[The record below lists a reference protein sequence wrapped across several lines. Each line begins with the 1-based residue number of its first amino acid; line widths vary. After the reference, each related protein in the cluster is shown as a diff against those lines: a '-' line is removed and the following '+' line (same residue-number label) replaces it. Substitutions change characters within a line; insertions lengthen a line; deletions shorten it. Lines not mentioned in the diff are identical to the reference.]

1 MTMAIR
7 PSTITR
13 TYGHIGYVMGEWVID
28 ELEPHVSIRLKKL
41 FPKIPTYQVAPFYF
55 KNTPE
60 ICSELEWLMIRY
72 PLAISKED
80 ARLLQEGS
88 KNYGKILADL
98 DSILLPNFTPRETP
112 NVFIYPDKQPRHYQT
127 QMAELVTKK
136 QVSLCADVM
145 GLGKTIT
152 GLTTIALNIAYG
164 PAAVCVP
171 THLVKQWKEKTAEFT
186 NLSVHIIKK
195 GTPYNLP
202 KADVYIFK
210 YGLIRGWTE
219 IFAKRF
225 FYTVVFDEIQELRTG
240 TLSQRGAAAKIICEH
255 TPIRLGMSGT
265 PIYGYGGEIW
275 NIYNILQEDIIGSSE
290 DFHREWCTSVGNGKY
305 KVDNPEALGRYLREQ
320 HLLIRR
326 TKQDVGIEIGKLTRI
341 VENVDY
347 EEDEVKSFEQI
358 AKQLAITATT
368 GSFTER
374 GKASMEL
381 DMMARQITG
390 IAKARAVADIVKALL
405 ESGEP
410 VLLSGW
416 HREVYKIWL
425 DALSEYNPMLYT
437 GSETSQQKDKT
448 KQAFLS
454 GETNLMIISNRS
466 GAGLDGL
473 QHRCSTL
480 VVGELDWS
488 PKVHEQLEF
497 RLDRDGQPNPIMV
510 IYPVSDGGSDPVLM
524 DICGLKNSQANGI
537 VDPNGNS
544 DISYGSDESRIK
556 KLVEYYLDKK

>member
-1 MTMAIR
+1 MTMQMQAPKIG
-7 PSTITR
+7 R
-13 TYGHIGYVMGEWVID
+13 TYGQISFIMGEWVIE

-41 FPKIPTYQVAPFYF
+41 FPKIPIYQVAPFHF

-60 ICSELEWLMIRY
+60 TCSELEWFMIRY
-72 PLAISKED
+72 PLKISKSD
-80 ARLLQEGS
+80 FKLLEKGS
-88 KNYGKILADL
+88 ETYGNILSEL
-98 DSILLPNFTPRETP
+98 DSILLPAFEPKKIGNI
-112 NVFIYPDKQPRHYQT
+112 FIYPNKQPRHYQW
-127 QMAELVTKK
+127 QMAELVSKK
-136 QVSLCADVM
+136 NVSLCADVM
-145 GLGKTIT
+145 GLGKTII
-152 GLTTIALNIAYG
+152 GLATIALNISFG
-164 PAAVCVP
+164 PAAVVVP
-171 THLVKQWKEKTAEFT
+171 THLVGQWKEKAAEFT
-186 NLSVHIIKK
+186 NLTVHVIKK

-202 KADVYIFK
+202 KADIYIFK

-240 TLSQRGAAAKIICEH
+240 TESQRGCAAKIICSN
-255 TPIRLGMSGT
+255 TTVRLGMSGT

-275 NIYNILQEDIIGSSE
+275 NIYNILQEDIIGSNE
-290 DFHREWCTSVGNGKY
+290 DFHREWCTPIGNGKY
-305 KVDNPEALGRYLREQ
+305 KVNNPDALGQYLREQ

-326 TKQDVGIEIGKLTRI
+326 TKKDVGLEIGKITRI

-347 EEDEVKSFEQI
+347 EENEVKSFEEI
-358 AKQLAITATT
+358 AKKLAVTATT

-381 DMMARQITG
+381 DMMSRQITG
-390 IAKARAVADIVKALL
+390 IAKARAVANIVKVLL

-425 DALSEYNPMLYT
+425 DVLQPYNPVLYT
-437 GSETSQQKDKT
+437 GTETSQQKDKT
-448 KQAFLS
+448 KQAFIS

-473 QHRCSTL
+473 QFRCSTL

-510 IYPVSDGGSDPVLM
+510 IYPVSDGGSDPVVM
-524 DICGLKNSQANGI
+524 DVCGLKNSQADGI
-537 VDPNGNS
+537 VDPDGKK

-556 KLVEYYLDKK
+556 KLVEYYLNK